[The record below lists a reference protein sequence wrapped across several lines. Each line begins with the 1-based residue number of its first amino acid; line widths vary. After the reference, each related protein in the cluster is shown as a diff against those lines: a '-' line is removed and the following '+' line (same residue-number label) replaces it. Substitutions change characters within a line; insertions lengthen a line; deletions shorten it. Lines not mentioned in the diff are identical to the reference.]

1 MNMCLLELAMCEK
14 WRSNHFESEG
24 GVGSK
29 KFEDWG
35 VKDFR
40 IGGYQF
46 GEGLLL
52 IGGGQYP
59 ITCHDF
65 FSNKSWLCNWM
76 HAAEKNFVKTYL
88 KALRDT
94 FFSNI
99 WNFSICDIFIQQKGK
114 V

>member
-1 MNMCLLELAMCEK
+1 MQK
-14 WRSNHFESEG
+14 QPFRVGG

-29 KFEDWG
+29 EFEDWG

-65 FSNKSWLCNWM
+65 FSNKSWLCN
-76 HAAEKNFVKTYL
+76 
-88 KALRDT
+88 
-94 FFSNI
+94 
-99 WNFSICDIFIQQKGK
+99 
-114 V
+114 